1 MTLPK
6 KNGDNQIEF
15 RGLFNFV
22 YSIYAISYFFISIWW
37 NTSILN
43 FYGWPKASLKKERRQ
58 KVKIHLMCHSA

>member
-22 YSIYAISYFFISIWW
+22 YSIYAISYFFILYDE
-37 NTSILN
+37 ILQ
-43 FYGWPKASLKKERRQ
+43 FLIFMDDPKQ
-58 KVKIHLMCHSA
+58 V